1 MGAGQ
6 GKNVSMPTAMVLSRM
21 NECMIPEERETIF
34 DYMEMLDTK
43 FTSSVPGAKEKAS
56 QEFKECDGVQT
67 IFKIFKRMLK
77 DDICVSLVVQIF
89 DHQRTRIPV
98 IMDFIQFGGLDL
110 LDKVMVEHEKNK
122 ILISEVTK
130 LLKAVLVVGSR
141 AAISEIRSEAE
152 NLLMCTKCQEAI
164 ERRNRMRAT
173 TARSDA
179 KIPTPK
185 DRAKR
190 VLTFMSNYNDK
201 VEVIQAGL
209 DALLNYASNS
219 DAPATIG
226 DTTFVE
232 VCCTTVK
239 SHPDKEEILWRGCAA
254 LNVAARMNAETAASI
269 TRMGVHESL
278 ADCFKNYEAEPR
290 IQQAIL
296 WVFDAMLI
304 YEFGTSRR
312 RVWQSQKCITLF
324 ETLIAK
330 KEKILKKSIL
340 ADKYLPYKVV
350 LPLSIRSFMRETG
363 GELLPEDVP
372 PPPKLKDFK
381 KRRNFEEGPKYGT
394 IHDES
399 HVGGESG
406 LVEEKTDPNQPRDY
420 EAKLTY
426 KKPKDNQFTK
436 KKIKPV

>member
-1 MGAGQ
+1 MGASQ
-6 GKNVSMPTAMVLSRM
+6 GKNVSMPVPMVLNRM

-34 DYMEMLDTK
+34 DYMEMLDAK
-43 FTSSVPGAKEKAS
+43 FISSVPGAKEKAS

-141 AAISEIRSEAE
+141 AAISEIKSEAE
-152 NLLMCTKCQEAI
+152 NLLLCTKCQEAI
-164 ERRNRMRAT
+164 ERRNRMSAT
-173 TARSDA
+173 TAKSDA

-201 VEVIQAGL
+201 VEVLQAGL
-209 DALLNYASNS
+209 DALLNYAGNS
-219 DAPATIG
+219 DAPSSIG

-254 LNVAARMNAETAASI
+254 LSVAARMNAETAAAI
-269 TRMGVHESL
+269 TRMGVHDSL
-278 ADCFKNYEAEPR
+278 AECFKNYDTEPR
-290 IQQAIL
+290 VQQAIL
-296 WVFDAMLI
+296 WLYETLLS
-304 YEFGTSRR
+304 YEFGSSRR
-312 RVWQSQKCITLF
+312 RVWQSQKCLTLF
-324 ETLIAK
+324 ESLIAK
-330 KEKILKKSIL
+330 KEKMLKKSIL

-372 PPPKLKDFK
+372 PPPKLKEFR
-381 KRRNFEEGPKYGT
+381 KRRDFGDKPKFGT
-394 IHDES
+394 VNDEA

-406 LVEEKTDPNQPRDY
+406 LVEEKVADGPRDY

-426 KKPKDNQFTK
+426 KKPKENPYSK
-436 KKIKPV
+436 KKGR